1 MHLQRIHLA
10 WFTALTLAGSETP
23 IILPALSNP
32 TTTTHINT
40 HNYLKKKQSPKSIKT
55 VVKYRNR

>member
-40 HNYLKKKQSPKSIKT
+40 HNYLKKKKT
-55 VVKYRNR
+55 ISKIHKDSG